1 MPLLRSTTTY
11 PLVSIL
17 FEVVHIYRTIVK
29 QKSALRVGRGDSPAT
44 NISSATVSQHGL
56 AT

>member
-11 PLVSIL
+11 TLVSIL

-29 QKSALRVGRGDSPAT
+29 QKSALRVGRGDSRAT
-44 NISSATVSQHGL
+44 NISSATVCQHGL